1 MVGCRQMTQL
11 EPVSTDADA
20 VESPDEIETAAD
32 AREYCANADEFTM
45 KQGGESFVRYQCE
58 NRVPSRFKDAVADID
73 DVIALH
79 YHVHI
84 DK

>member
-1 MVGCRQMTQL
+1 MTQL
-11 EPVSTDADA
+11 APVQPDDDA

-32 AREYCANADEFTM
+32 AREYCVNADEFAM
-45 KQGGESFVRYQCE
+45 KQSGESFVRYQCE
-58 NRVPSRFKDAVADID
+58 DRVPSRFKEAVKGID
-73 DVIALH
+73 GVVALH